1 MESKFDFLFF
11 DIYSKRASFFYNNH
25 EKIGSYF
32 GLSLTLIYISFSLIL
47 FIYYIVTTLRRKNII
62 VYDSTIFSNELPSMD
77 INSSNFYFA
86 FGIENKDTLNRFIDE
101 TIYYPEIVFIDRV
114 KINGEFTTISTKTLE
129 YEDCKEE
136 NFGENFQH
144 LLLKGELNNSYCLKD
159 FNSNL
164 TLTGGFKY
172 EKMSYIRIKIFPCR
186 NTTKNNNHCRSQDEI
201 DNFLSNGYLSILVKD
216 FGLNPSNYSSPV
228 IPTLKDLF
236 TTIDKHLYRS
246 MILKYG
252 LTEVNTDE
260 GLIFEEE
267 KKEKYLQF
275 REAIQTFS
283 FLEEEDYKKGT
294 EICLLQLRL
303 DDIIYIQKRKYTKIS
318 EIFSRIG
325 GYMQLFYTLF
335 SIMALFLNKLS
346 LELKIINSIFN
357 FDLDKKKMALKYQS
371 LRDFDSITIPR
382 YNKNLIFS
390 SRKSVKSNR
399 KNSKADNRSRNF
411 IMSNKN
417 VSSIFKLSREKKMDD
432 SQSSKFEINRSK
444 NSNIQIT
451 NAINIKRVSDRKSA
465 YKNDRNSILNKVIL
479 PKLNLPLIAIN
490 KKESNSSLKNFDEK
504 IHFNLFD
511 YFFRKKNLSIE
522 KQIELYKLG
531 INFYKKRMDLIHVF
545 TLLLITEKILLKK
558 INDILVLIFYILDFY
573 DI

>member
-1 MESKFDFLFF
+1 MESKFNLLFF

-32 GLSLTLIYISFSLIL
+32 GLILTLIYISFSLIL
-47 FIYYIVTTLRRKNII
+47 FIYYIVLTLRRKNII
-62 VYDSTIFSNELPSMD
+62 VYDSTIFSNELPS
-77 INSSNFYFA
+77 ININTSNFYFA

-101 TIYYPEIVFIDRV
+101 TIYYPEIVFISRAKV
-114 KINGEFTTISTKTLE
+114 NGEFITTSQKILE

-144 LLLKGELNNSYCLKD
+144 LLLKGELNNSYCLKK

-164 TLTGGFKY
+164 QLTGGFKY
-172 EKMSYIRIKIFPCR
+172 EKMSYIRIKIFPCK
-186 NTTKNNNHCRSQDEI
+186 NTTENNNHCRSQDEI

-216 FGLNPSNYSSPV
+216 FGLNPSNFTSPV
-228 IPTLKDLF
+228 IPTFRDLF
-236 TTIDKHLYRS
+236 TTIDKHLYRN
-246 MILKYG
+246 MVLKYG
-252 LTEVNTDE
+252 VTEVNTDE
-260 GLIFEEE
+260 GLIFEEI
-267 KKEKYLQF
+267 KKEKFLQF
-275 REAIQTFS
+275 REAFQTFS
-283 FLEEEDYKKGT
+283 FLEEEDYKNGT

-303 DDIIYIQKRKYTKIS
+303 DDIIFIQKRKYTKMS

-325 GYMQLFYTLF
+325 GYMQLIYTLF
-335 SIMALFLNKLS
+335 SIMALFLNKLN

-371 LRDFDSITIPR
+371 LRDFDSITIPS

-399 KNSKADNRSRNF
+399 KSNKNDIKSLKF

-417 VSSIFKLSREKKMDD
+417 LTSMLKLTKDKKLDD
-432 SQSSKFEINRSK
+432 SQSSKIEIIKSK
-444 NSNIQIT
+444 NSKIQSPHP
-451 NAINIKRVSDRKSA
+451 INIKRENNRRSVC
-465 YKNDRNSILNKVIL
+465 KNECNGILNKVNL
-479 PKLNLPLIAIN
+479 PKLNLPIIAIN
-490 KKESNSSLKNFDEK
+490 NNKDSNNNLKKFDET

-522 KQIELYKLG
+522 KQIELYNLG
-531 INFYKKRMDLIHVF
+531 INFYRKRMDLIHVF

-558 INDILVLIFYILDFY
+558 SK
-573 DI
+573 

>member
-1 MESKFDFLFF
+1 MESKFNILFF

-32 GLSLTLIYISFSLIL
+32 GLILTLIYISISLIL
-47 FIYYIVTTLRRKNII
+47 FIYYIVFTMRRKNII
-62 VYDSTIFSNELPSMD
+62 VYDSKIFSNELLS
-77 INSSNFYFA
+77 ININTSNFYFA

-101 TIYYPEIVFIDRV
+101 TIYYPEIVFIDKAKV
-114 KINGEFTTISTKTLE
+114 NGEFITISQKILE

-136 NFGENFQH
+136 NFGENYQH
-144 LLLKGELNNSYCLKD
+144 LLLNGELNNSYCLKD
-159 FNSNL
+159 FNSSL
-164 TLTGGFKY
+164 QLKGGFKY
-172 EKMSYIRIKIFPCR
+172 EKMSYIRIKIFPCK
-186 NTTKNNNHCRSQDEI
+186 NTTENNNHCRSQDEI

-216 FGLNPSNYSSPV
+216 FGLNPSNFTSPV
-228 IPTLKDLF
+228 IPTFKDLF

-252 LTEVNTDE
+252 VTEVNTDE
-260 GLIFEEE
+260 GLIFEEV
-267 KKEKYLQF
+267 KKEKFLQF
-275 REAIQTFS
+275 REAVQTFS
-283 FLEEEDYKKGT
+283 FLEEEDYKNGT

-303 DDIIYIQKRKYTKIS
+303 DDIIFIQKRQYTKIS

-325 GYMQLFYTLF
+325 GYMQLIYTLF
-335 SIMALFLNKLS
+335 SIMALFLNKLN

-371 LRDFDSITIPR
+371 LRDFDSITIPS

-399 KNSKADNRSRNF
+399 KSNRNDIKSRQL
-411 IMSNKN
+411 ILSNKN
-417 VSSIFKLSREKKMDD
+417 LTSMLKLAKDKKLDD
-432 SQSSKFEINRSK
+432 SQSSKIEIIRSK
-444 NSNIQIT
+444 NSNIQSP
-451 NAINIKRVSDRKSA
+451 NPINIMRENNRRSVC
-465 YKNDRNSILNKVIL
+465 NNECNGILNKVNL
-479 PKLNLPLIAIN
+479 PKLNLPIITIN
-490 KKESNSSLKNFDEK
+490 NNRDSNSNLKKFDEK

-522 KQIELYKLG
+522 KQIELYNLG

-558 INDILVLIFYILDFY
+558 SK
-573 DI
+573 

>member
-1 MESKFDFLFF
+1 MESKFNLLFF

-32 GLSLTLIYISFSLIL
+32 GLSLTLIYISFSLTL
-47 FIYYIVTTLRRKNII
+47 FIYYIVMTLRRKNII
-62 VYDSTIFSNELPSMD
+62 VYDSTIFSNEIPSIN

-86 FGIENKDTLNRFIDE
+86 FGIENKETLNRFIDE
-101 TIYYPEIVFIDRV
+101 TIYYPEIVYIDRAKV
-114 KINGEFTTISTKTLE
+114 NGEFITISSKILE

-136 NFGENFQH
+136 NFGENYQH
-144 LLLKGELNNSYCLKD
+144 LLFKGELNNSYCLKD

-164 TLTGGFKY
+164 ELAGGFKY

-216 FGLNPSNYSSPV
+216 FGLNPSNFTTPI

-236 TTIDKHLYRS
+236 TSIDKYLYRS
-246 MILKYG
+246 MVLKYG

-267 KKEKYLQF
+267 LKEKYLQF
-275 REAIQTFS
+275 REAVQTIS
-283 FLEEEDYKKGT
+283 FLEEEDYKNGN

-303 DDIIYIQKRKYTKIS
+303 DDIIYIQRRKYTKIS

-325 GYMQLFYTLF
+325 GYMQLIYTFF
-335 SIMALFLNKLS
+335 SIMALFFNKLN

-371 LRDFDSITIPR
+371 LRDFDSITIPS

-399 KNSKADNRSRNF
+399 KSKADLRNRKF

-417 VSSIFKLSREKKMDD
+417 ISSIFKLSKEKKLDD
-432 SQSSKFEINRSK
+432 SQSSKIEIIRSK
-444 NSNIQIT
+444 NSNIQVP
-451 NAINIKRVSDRKSA
+451 NSINIKKGSDRRSV
-465 YKNDRNSILNKVIL
+465 YKNDCNGILNKVNL

-490 KKESNSSLKNFDEK
+490 INKDSNSNLKNFEEK

-558 INDILVLIFYILDFY
+558 NK
-573 DI
+573 

>member
-1 MESKFDFLFF
+1 MESKFNLLFF

-32 GLSLTLIYISFSLIL
+32 GLSLTLIYISFSLTL
-47 FIYYIVTTLRRKNII
+47 FIYYIVMTLRRKNII
-62 VYDSTIFSNELPSMD
+62 VYDSTIFSNEMPSIN

-86 FGIENKDTLNRFIDE
+86 FGIENKETLNRFIDE
-101 TIYYPEIVFIDRV
+101 TIYYPEIVYIDRAKV
-114 KINGEFTTISTKTLE
+114 NGEFITISSKILE

-136 NFGENFQH
+136 NFGENYQH
-144 LLLKGELNNSYCLKD
+144 LLFKGELNNSYCLKD

-164 TLTGGFKY
+164 ELAGGFKY

-216 FGLNPSNYSSPV
+216 FGLNPSNFTTPI

-236 TTIDKHLYRS
+236 TSIDKHLYRS
-246 MILKYG
+246 MVLKYG

-267 KKEKYLQF
+267 LKEKYLQF
-275 REAIQTFS
+275 REAVQTIS
-283 FLEEEDYKKGT
+283 FLEEEDYKNGN

-303 DDIIYIQKRKYTKIS
+303 YDVIYIQRRKYTKIS

-325 GYMQLFYTLF
+325 GYMQLIYTLF
-335 SIMALFLNKLS
+335 SIMALFLNKLN

-371 LRDFDSITIPR
+371 LRDFDSITIPN

-399 KNSKADNRSRNF
+399 KSKGDLRNRKF

-417 VSSIFKLSREKKMDD
+417 ISSIFKLSKEKKLDD
-432 SQSSKFEINRSK
+432 SQSSKIEIIRSK
-444 NSNIQIT
+444 ISNIQIP
-451 NAINIKRVSDRKSA
+451 NSINIKKVSDRRSV
-465 YKNDRNSILNKVIL
+465 YKNDCNGILNKVNL

-490 KKESNSSLKNFDEK
+490 NNRDSNSNLKNFEEK

-558 INDILVLIFYILDFY
+558 NK
-573 DI
+573 

>member
-1 MESKFDFLFF
+1 MESKFNLLFF

-32 GLSLTLIYISFSLIL
+32 GLSLTLIYISFSLTL
-47 FIYYIVTTLRRKNII
+47 FIYYIVMTLRRKNII
-62 VYDSTIFSNELPSMD
+62 VYDSTIFSNEMPSIN

-86 FGIENKDTLNRFIDE
+86 FGIENKETLNRFIDE
-101 TIYYPEIVFIDRV
+101 TIYYPEIVYIDRAKV
-114 KINGEFTTISTKTLE
+114 NGEFITISSKILE

-136 NFGENFQH
+136 NFGENYQH
-144 LLLKGELNNSYCLKD
+144 LLFKGELNNSYCLKD

-164 TLTGGFKY
+164 ELAGGFKY

-216 FGLNPSNYSSPV
+216 FGLNPSNFTTPI

-236 TTIDKHLYRS
+236 TSIDKHLYRS
-246 MILKYG
+246 MVLKYG

-267 KKEKYLQF
+267 RKEKYLQF
-275 REAIQTFS
+275 REAVQTIS
-283 FLEEEDYKKGT
+283 FLEEEDYKNGN

-303 DDIIYIQKRKYTKIS
+303 YDVIYIQRRKYTKIS

-325 GYMQLFYTLF
+325 GYMQLIYTLF
-335 SIMALFLNKLS
+335 SIMALFLNKLN

-371 LRDFDSITIPR
+371 LRDFDSITIPN

-399 KNSKADNRSRNF
+399 KSKGDLRNRKF

-417 VSSIFKLSREKKMDD
+417 ISSIFKLSKEKKLDD
-432 SQSSKFEINRSK
+432 SQSSKIEIIRSK
-444 NSNIQIT
+444 ISNIQIP
-451 NAINIKRVSDRKSA
+451 NSINIKKVSDRRSV
-465 YKNDRNSILNKVIL
+465 YKNDCNGILNKVNL

-490 KKESNSSLKNFDEK
+490 NNRDSNSNLKNFEEK

-558 INDILVLIFYILDFY
+558 NK
-573 DI
+573 